1 VFKTGALKILTYKG
15 LTVDIQ
21 RMWNAKIK
29 VIPVIIG
36 ATGNISKTFKQYLS
50 DIPTN

>member
-1 VFKTGALKILTYKG
+1 MFKTGALKILTYKD

-29 VIPVIIG
+29 VIG

-50 DIPTN
+50 DIPAN